1 MYHPNRVPSGYG
13 WGLLRFN
20 MNSDVI
26 KLLPDSVAN
35 QIAAGEVIQRPA
47 SVIKELVENSIDAG
61 ATSIQIV
68 LKDAGRTL
76 IQVVDNGCGMSPT
89 DARMAFERHA
99 TSKIDTAD
107 DLYSLHT
114 MGFRGEA
121 LPSIAAVAQVELRT
135 MRKDET
141 IGCRLKI
148 SESKFEGSEPATCV
162 VGTNIMVK
170 NLFFHMPARRKYLRK
185 DSVELS
191 HILRE
196 FERLALVNTNVDFT
210 ITHNDAIL
218 HQLIHGSLKQR
229 ITGLFG
235 KTIGAQIV
243 PLGTETSMVKISG
256 FIGLPHNAKRRG
268 YQQFFFVNG
277 RNMRHPYFH
286 KAVMSCYSDLIAPDV
301 QPSYFINFEVDPSTI
316 DVNIHPQKHEIKFE
330 NEQPIWQILTAAIKQ
345 ALGKVNAAG
354 AIDFDST
361 DVIPD
366 IPVFLPDDNT
376 TMPEI
381 LTDPH
386 YNPFDVGSEV
396 KTKTASTGIESSKLN
411 NNGYRNARS
420 SPLTR
425 DWEKLYESFASKR
438 NEALGQQPSGL
449 NDDAGCL
456 APEISEAP
464 TQEKSPELFI
474 EPDSPTRHFT
484 VDNRYIFIPAREG
497 VMIIN
502 RHRAHVRVLY
512 DDFIRRMSDAP
523 LPSQRLIFPETLTLS
538 PSQSSIMSS
547 ITSMTGRLGYDVSFL
562 GDNVWSINAVPSLP
576 GAINPVDTLHRII
589 VDIEDSGE
597 IPETA
602 LLQPAA
608 ISLARSAAIT
618 PTGEMNEHETELL
631 VKRLLSSSEPGY
643 TPDGLKI
650 IHSLSFHEISQ
661 MFN

>member
-1 MYHPNRVPSGYG
+1 
-13 WGLLRFN
+13 

-47 SVIKELVENSIDAG
+47 SVIKELVENAIDAG
-61 ATSIQIV
+61 ATSVQIV
-68 LKDAGRTL
+68 IKDAGRTL

-99 TSKIDTAD
+99 TSKIDKAD

-121 LPSIAAVAQVELRT
+121 LPSIAAVAQVEMRT
-135 MRKDET
+135 MQKGEAM
-141 IGCRLKI
+141 GCRIRI

-162 VGTNIMVK
+162 QGTNIMVK

-210 ITHNDAIL
+210 IIHNDVTL
-218 HQLIHGSLKQR
+218 HQLLHGSLKQR
-229 ITGLFG
+229 INGLFG
-235 KTIGAQIV
+235 KTLGSQIIPV
-243 PLGTETSMVKISG
+243 GTETSMVKISG
-256 FIGLPHNAKRRG
+256 FVGLPSHAKRRG
-268 YQQFFFVNG
+268 FQQFFFVNG

-286 KAVMSCYSDLIAPDV
+286 KAVMSCYADLISSEV

-361 DVIPD
+361 DSIPD
-366 IPVFLPDDNT
+366 MPVFLPDNNT
-376 TMPEI
+376 VMPGI
-381 LTDPH
+381 QTDPS
-386 YNPFDVGSEV
+386 YNPFDLREGS
-396 KTKTASTGIESSKLN
+396 TKRKSENVVEPSKLN
-411 NNGYRNARS
+411 GFSNERRKSTAID
-420 SPLTR
+420 R

-438 NEALGQQPSGL
+438 EAAIESTINTPVDMGEVASSL
-449 NDDAGCL
+449 N
-456 APEISEAP
+456 IN
-464 TQEKSPELFI
+464 I
-474 EPDSPTRHFT
+474 EPITEQGPALFT
-484 VDNRYIFIPAREG
+484 VPDTSLGMLSIDNRYIIVPSRDC
-497 VMIIN
+497 VLLIN

-512 DDFIRRMSDAP
+512 DDFIKRLGDSP
-523 LPSQRLIFPETLTLS
+523 LPSQRLIFPESITLS
-538 PSQSSIMSS
+538 PSHSSILSS
-547 ITSMTGRLGYDVSFL
+547 ITSVTARLGYDVSFL
-562 GDNVWSINAVPSLP
+562 GDNVWSINAVPALP
-576 GAINPVDTLHRII
+576 GNVNPIETLGKII
-589 VDIEDSGE
+589 ADIEETGE
-597 IPETA
+597 LPENA
-602 LLQPAA
+602 LLRPAA
-608 ISLARSAAIT
+608 LALARSAAIT
-618 PTGEMNEHETELL
+618 PNQTMTDSETEAL
-631 VKRLLSSSEPGY
+631 VNKLTSCQEYNY

-650 IHSLSFHEISQ
+650 IHPLSFHEISK
-661 MFN
+661 MFT